1 MPQNKSDDLSDEEDD
16 RLSDEDRDDGKIDED
31 DEKKRWKLKSK
42 NYKLLTF
49 FNKGV
54 VEEIH

>member
-31 DEKKRWKLKSK
+31 DKMKMIFGTGYSK
-42 NYKLLTF
+42 IK
-49 FNKGV
+49 V
-54 VEEIH
+54 